1 MTTPSPKT
9 PAPRLWAG
17 LAALGVTVACAG
29 AALAWSGRNGDRPR
43 VTDIR
48 AGVSY
53 TVPEGWRHDPAADRE
68 LLGAFSSRIS
78 RTSDA
83 APAGD
88 AAVLTGAA
96 GRPVPSTE
104 LRRTAEGAARSN
116 AAFFFPDAAPTL
128 TESHRTELGG
138 HPAHTVAL
146 DVPHDGR
153 TARVELT
160 VAAGAHPAF
169 LLALASDAGD
179 SRVLA
184 DLHAVEASVTLGSG
198 ASQDLSSASGRR
210 RRP

>member
-17 LAALGVTVACAG
+17 LAALGVTVACGG
-29 AALAWSGRNGDRPR
+29 AALSWSGRDGGRPR
-43 VTDIR
+43 VNDTR

-53 TVPEGWRHDPAADRE
+53 AVPDGWRHDPAADRE

-78 RTSDA
+78 RASEATPAEDA
-83 APAGD
+83 T
-88 AAVLTGAA
+88 VLTGAA
-96 GRPVPSTE
+96 GRPVPSAE

-128 TESHRTELGG
+128 TESRSTELGG

-146 DVPHDGR
+146 DVPHDGG

-160 VAAGAHPAF
+160 VVAGNHPAF
-169 LLALASDAGD
+169 LLALASDAD
-179 SRVLA
+179 DTRVLA
-184 DLHAVEASVTLGSG
+184 DVHAVEASVALGSR
-198 ASQDLSSASGRR
+198 AS
-210 RRP
+210 

>member
-17 LAALGVTVACAG
+17 LAALGVTVACG
-29 AALAWSGRNGDRPR
+29 GVALSWSGDDGDRPR
-43 VTDIR
+43 VTDTR

-78 RTSDA
+78 HASEA
-83 APAGD
+83 APAED
-88 AAVLTGAA
+88 ATVLTGAA
-96 GRPVPSTE
+96 GRPVPSAE

-128 TESHRTELGG
+128 TESRRTELGG
-138 HPAHTVAL
+138 RPAHTVAL
-146 DVPHDGR
+146 DVPHDGG

-160 VAAGAHPAF
+160 VTAGNHPAF
-169 LLALASDAGD
+169 LLALASNAAD

-184 DLHAVEASVTLGSG
+184 DVHAVEASVALGG
-198 ASQDLSSASGRR
+198 RAS
-210 RRP
+210 